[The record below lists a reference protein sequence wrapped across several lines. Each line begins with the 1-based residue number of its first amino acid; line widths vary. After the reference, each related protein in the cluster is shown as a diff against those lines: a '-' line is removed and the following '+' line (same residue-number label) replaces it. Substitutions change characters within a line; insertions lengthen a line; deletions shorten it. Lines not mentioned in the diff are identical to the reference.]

1 MQRYACM
8 MRGLAHAWVCSL
20 TGPDMAGEVVVKVK
34 QNKRKHA
41 HTLPCRLQT
50 LLTLTEVEM
59 TISEGFVVCALVT

>member
-34 QNKRKHA
+34 TKQKEARTHIAMQITNAPDTH
-41 HTLPCRLQT
+41 
-50 LLTLTEVEM
+50 
-59 TISEGFVVCALVT
+59 